1 MAFHHSPRIV
11 SEGLVFC
18 MDPANTKGYV
28 SGSTSGTDLVQDTSY
43 SLVSAV
49 DYQSNN
55 AGVWNFGG
63 VDDYIDVDPLTIGI
77 TGDNPTTMAAWVLN
91 TDTTLRQSVFAYGN
105 TSTNQTRGLEVGTPH
120 SGTRYNMCFH
130 IWGSGYSTTNNAF
143 TENVW
148 HYCVITYAGG
158 GTTSANVKLYIDASD
173 AGFTTQFGSDNQTLA
188 TTNNNIRIGMRHG
201 SYTTMDFVGQVGPV
215 QMYNRALTPEEV
227 TQNYN
232 ALKGRFE

>member
-18 MDPANTKGYV
+18 MDPANKSGYV
-28 SGSTSGTDLVQDTSY
+28 SGSTSGTDLIQDTSY

-158 GTTSANVKLYIDASD
+158 GTTSANVKLYIDAVDS
-173 AGFTTQFGSDNQTLA
+173 GFEVDYGSQQTLN
-188 TTNNNIRIGMRHG
+188 TTSNNARIGMRAQG
-201 SYTTMDFVGQVGPV
+201 GLNDLDLLGQVGPV

-232 ALKGRFE
+232 AMKGRFE